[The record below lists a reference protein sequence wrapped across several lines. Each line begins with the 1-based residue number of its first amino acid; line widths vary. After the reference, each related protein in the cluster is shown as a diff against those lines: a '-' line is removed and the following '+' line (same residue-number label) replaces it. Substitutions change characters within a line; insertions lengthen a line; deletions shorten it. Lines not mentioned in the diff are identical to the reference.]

1 MGPIQKV
8 HLRGLAHHVIGSNF
22 HLRAVPS
29 EIGLLGATV
38 SADIRD
44 GTHSKV
50 HLRGLTRHVICS
62 NFHLR
67 AVPSKIGL

>member
-1 MGPIQKV
+1 MLGPIQKV
-8 HLRGLAHHVIGSNF
+8 HLRGLARHVIGSNF

-44 GTHSKV
+44 GTHSKSSSAR
-50 HLRGLTRHVICS
+50 LGASRDRFKFS
-62 NFHLR
+62 S
-67 AVPSKIGL
+67 PSRSL